1 MNAFSCFY
9 YANKQETYFFSG
21 VKILIR
27 YYSLFEDILKNY
39 YETVNFIFHY
49 LRILCLGLFCIIF
62 IYFLYNFQCTS
73 LLHLPFSYFDSTPMC
88 AIIEGVSFINFSPS

>member
-21 VKILIR
+21 AKILIR
-27 YYSLFEDILKNY
+27 YYSLFEDILKKY

-62 IYFLYNFQCTS
+62 Y
-73 LLHLPFSYFDSTPMC
+73 LLP
-88 AIIEGVSFINFSPS
+88 V